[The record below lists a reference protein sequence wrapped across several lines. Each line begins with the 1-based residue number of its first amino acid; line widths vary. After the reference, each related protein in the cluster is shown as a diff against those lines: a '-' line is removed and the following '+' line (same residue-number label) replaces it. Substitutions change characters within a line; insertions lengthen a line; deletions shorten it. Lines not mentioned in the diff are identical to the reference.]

1 MGKRNHA
8 VVEACPET
16 GAVKGQSD
24 LRQAIRQYEGLL
36 DAILSKLP
44 SSRQR
49 ETANAVLA
57 RMKAADRALSEAE
70 LCAKPVRLSV
80 SDGPSP
86 KAPLLQ
92 ADRFLGEVSDV
103 RFFNL
108 VKQVIQNQL
117 GSTDPNQ
124 SVDSYE
130 QDGDIASPTSVPN
143 RIVSFPCPEK
153 TRIFTDVYFSTV
165 HLAFPFIPQRPFM
178 RSVEEA
184 RSSGEGIPLDNTRLA
199 LICKRELHVQIRMT
213 ISLIIHADVIF
224 AIGAYYTSLPGA
236 PKEEDKMHE
245 VYYLQALSLALPAAS
260 DRSLDHVCLLLAQ
273 CFYLLAVCRTDR

>member
-8 VVEACPET
+8 VVEVCPES
-16 GAVKGQSD
+16 GAVKGQTD
-24 LRQAIRQYEGLL
+24 LREAIRQYENLL
-36 DAILSKLP
+36 DVALSKLS

-49 ETANAVLA
+49 EAANAVLA

-70 LCAKPVRLSV
+70 FCAKPVKLSA

-117 GSTDPNQ
+117 GSAEPNQ
-124 SVDSYE
+124 GVDSYE
-130 QDGDIASPTSVPN
+130 QVGDIASPTSTPSRV
-143 RIVSFPCPEK
+143 VSFPSPEK
-153 TRIFTDVYFSTV
+153 TKTFTDVYFSTV
-165 HLAFPFIPQRPFM
+165 HLAFPFIPQIQFM

-184 RSSGEGIPLDNTRLA
+184 RNSDEGVPLDNTRLA
-199 LICKRELHVQIRMT
+199 LICKRDARNEAM
-213 ISLIIHADVIF
+213 A
-224 AIGAYYTSLPGA
+224 
-236 PKEEDKMHE
+236 
-245 VYYLQALSLALPAAS
+245 
-260 DRSLDHVCLLLAQ
+260 
-273 CFYLLAVCRTDR
+273 